1 MMLLMLML
9 MLMLML
15 LTWVEAA
22 HREGSCSNPRL
33 CAV

>member
-9 MLMLML
+9 LMLML
-15 LTWVEAA
+15 LRWAEAA

-33 CAV
+33 CAA